1 MSLFK
6 CGFPGV
12 KYIFLFI
19 ILLKDIIQ
27 RIVSEFVTEL
37 NTNNKRPGALNYI
50 TGLSIISGGHFYFL
64 SKLSKTNA
72 IPQRTQ
78 LNQKIEH
85 KILRFVV
92 SLIPG
97 ITKAL
102 ELITKL
108 LMSYIESP
116 LDFVYE
122 QYQITIRNTIQMLTF
137 IGGIPLIMFIIYRK
151 PTFRHHLIGLLLIA
165 INIIIISVSR
175 TLLVYGD
182 DDDNDEKPNTTPA
195 SKLYLIYF
203 LSFLYGVFNDISLII
218 QKYEIETYFYP
229 PFYVQF
235 MTGVSYLVVY
245 MIFMG
250 IVQNRPGYS
259 EFFFIDFGYSTIIIH
274 FIINFID
281 FNLNIKI
288 LNDLTSMHV
297 IFVLFWKYLLELIDT
312 KEFSQDK
319 RGVYPFLL
327 VISTILV
334 VAGFL
339 LYTESVIV
347 KACGLEYNTE
357 KYIKLRGESENDE
370 NLLEIK
376 EIKGIKGMTSS
387 EDDSYVDDN

>member
-27 RIVSEFVTEL
+27 RVLSEFISEL
-37 NTNNKRPGALNYI
+37 KTSNQRPGALNYI

-78 LNQKIEH
+78 LNQKIEQ

-102 ELITKL
+102 ELIMKL

-151 PTFRHHLIGLLLIA
+151 PTFRHHLVGLLLIA

-175 TLLVYGD
+175 TLLVYGG
-182 DDDNDEKPNTTPA
+182 DDDNKDEPSTTPA
-195 SKLYLIYF
+195 YKFYLVYF

-218 QKYEIETYFYP
+218 QKYEIESYFYA

-245 MIFMG
+245 LIFMG
-250 IVQNRPGYS
+250 IVYNREGYT
-259 EFFFIDFGYSTIIIH
+259 EFFFIDFSYSTIIIH

-297 IFVLFWKYLLELIDT
+297 IFVLFWKYLLELINLD
-312 KEFSQDK
+312 EFSKDK
-319 RGVYPFLL
+319 REVYPFLL
-327 VISTILV
+327 VISTLLV
-334 VAGFL
+334 VCGFL

-347 KACGLEYNTE
+347 KAFGLEYNTE
-357 KYIKLRGESENDE
+357 RFIKLRGESENDE
-370 NLLEIK
+370 NLVEIK
-376 EIKGIKGMTSS
+376 EIKGIKGITS

>member
-6 CGFPGV
+6 FGFPGT

-27 RIVSEFVTEL
+27 RVLSKYVSEL
-37 NTNNKRPGALNYI
+37 GTNNKRPGALNYI
-50 TGLSIISGGHFYFL
+50 IGLSIISGGHFYFL
-64 SKLSKTNA
+64 SKLSKANA
-72 IPQRTQ
+72 IPQCTQ
-78 LNQKIEH
+78 LNQKIKH

-108 LMSYIESP
+108 LISYIESS
-116 LDFVYE
+116 LDFIYE
-122 QYQITIRNTIQMLTF
+122 QYQISIRNTIQLLTF

-175 TLLVYGD
+175 TLLVYGGD
-182 DDDNDEKPNTTPA
+182 DDDNNENQITTPA

-203 LSFLYGVFNDISLII
+203 LSFLYGVFNDIGLII

-245 MIFMG
+245 LIFMG
-250 IVQNRPGYS
+250 IVQSREGYS
-259 EFFFIDFGYSTIIIH
+259 DFFFIDFSYSTIIIH
-274 FIINFID
+274 FIVNFID

-297 IFVLFWKYLLELIDT
+297 IFVLFWKYLLGLINKD
-312 KEFSQDK
+312 EFSQDK
-319 RGVYPFLL
+319 RGVFPFIL
-327 VISTILV
+327 VISTILL

-357 KYIKLRGESENDE
+357 RFIKLRGESENDE
-370 NLLEIK
+370 NLVEIN
-376 EIKGIKGMTSS
+376 EIKGIKGMTS